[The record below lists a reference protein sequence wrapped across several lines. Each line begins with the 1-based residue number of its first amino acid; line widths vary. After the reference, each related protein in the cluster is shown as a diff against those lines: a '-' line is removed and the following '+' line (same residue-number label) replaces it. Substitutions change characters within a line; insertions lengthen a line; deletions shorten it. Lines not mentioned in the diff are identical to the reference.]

1 MDIGSIFGAF
11 YLGVLAACLAEY
23 FRRRDV
29 SLLTNIVVGVGG
41 ALLGV
46 FIAGLLDLE
55 LFSGFWISF
64 AITGAA
70 AALPLTL
77 VGAFAGQRVRR

>member
-1 MDIGSIFGAF
+1 MDLGSIFGAF
-11 YLGVLAACLAEY
+11 YLGILAACLAEY
-23 FRRRDV
+23 FRKREV
-29 SLLTNIVVGVGG
+29 SLLTNIVVGIGG

-64 AITGAA
+64 AITGASA
-70 AALPLTL
+70 GFLLTL
-77 VGAFAGQRVRR
+77 VGAFGGQRVRR